1 MLTVLYVFVIFLKI
15 VVLAAFF
22 FEKRKGRQKKQENNE
37 RGGISKVCVRKLFC
51 FVLFF
56 CTFGKREKYLNKIQK
71 INSKISFS

>member
-22 FEKRKGRQKKQENNE
+22 FEKRKGRQKNKKTMKEE
-37 RGGISKVCVRKLFC
+37 EFLKCVFVSC

-56 CTFGKREKYLNKIQK
+56 CTFGKREKNLNKIQK